1 MKNYIIAVLTLSGGL
16 GLALSLPA
24 AAEKKQGPCA
34 DDVAKFCKDVKPG
47 EGRVAACLKEHEK
60 ELSQAC
66 RDRKALAAEKKGKRG
81 ERLARRGGNRGGGA
95 CVREY
100 TQGFGAGF
108 RNGFK
113 MRAGL
118 GQKGRKGGMAAKA
131 RKNKLAKVCAA
142 DAEKLCKDVKP
153 GEGRVRDC
161 LIKNSAKLSEGC
173 KARTEKIRV
182 KLEEKSKK
190 V

>member
-1 MKNYIIAVLTLSGGL
+1 MKNYILVALTLGGL

-24 AAEKKQGPCA
+24 AAEKGKGPCA
-34 DDVAKFCKDVKPG
+34 ADAAKFCKDVKPG

-66 RDRKALAAEKKGKRG
+66 TDRRALAAEKKGKRG
-81 ERLARRGGNRGGGA
+81 GKFARRGNRGGGS
-95 CVREY
+95 CMREY
-100 TQGFGAGF
+100 GQGFGAGF

-118 GQKGRKGGMAAKA
+118 GGKNAKA
-131 RKNKLAKVCAA
+131 KRNKGAKVCAA
-142 DAEKLCKDVKP
+142 DVQKLCGEVKP

-161 LIKNSAKLSEGC
+161 LIKNVDKLSEGC
-173 KARTEKIRV
+173 KTRTEKV
-182 KLEEKSKK
+182 KVRLEEKGKK

>member
-1 MKNYIIAVLTLSGGL
+1 MKNYILVGLTLGGL

-24 AAEKKQGPCA
+24 AAEKGKGPCA
-34 DDVAKFCKDVKPG
+34 TDAAKFCKDVKPG
-47 EGRVAACLKEHEK
+47 EGRVAACLKEHEQ

-66 RDRKALAAEKKGKRG
+66 RDRKALAAGNKGKRG
-81 ERLARRGGNRGGGA
+81 GKFARKAANRGGGA
-95 CVREY
+95 CMREY
-100 TQGFGAGF
+100 GQGFGAGF

-118 GQKGRKGGMAAKA
+118 GGKKKGGGQMAAKRHKGA
-131 RKNKLAKVCAA
+131 GKVCAA
-142 DAEKLCKDVKP
+142 DVQKLCGEVKP

-161 LIKNSAKLSEGC
+161 LIKNTDKLSDGC
-173 KARTEKIRV
+173 KTRTEKLKV
-182 KLEEKSKK
+182 KLEERGRK

>member
-1 MKNYIIAVLTLSGGL
+1 MKNYIIAVLALSGGL

-24 AAEKKQGPCA
+24 AAKQAGPCA
-34 DDVAKFCKDVKPG
+34 ADAAKFCKDVKPG

-66 RDRKALAAEKKGKRG
+66 KDRKALAAEKRGKRG
-81 ERLARRGGNRGGGA
+81 GKFARGGANRGGGA
-95 CVREY
+95 CMREY
-100 TQGFGAGF
+100 GQGYGAGF
-108 RNGFK
+108 KSGFK

-118 GQKGRKGGMAAKA
+118 GQKGRKAGKAAKGG
-131 RKNKLAKVCAA
+131 NKVCAA
-142 DAEKLCKDVKP
+142 DVQKLCGDVKP

-161 LIKNSAKLSEGC
+161 LIKNAGKLSEDC
-173 KARTEKIRV
+173 KVRTEKIKA
-182 KLEEKSKK
+182 KLEEKGKK

>member
-16 GLALSLPA
+16 GLAFSLPA

-34 DDVAKFCKDVKPG
+34 ADAAKFCKDVKPG

-66 RDRKALAAEKKGKRG
+66 RDRKALAAEKKNK
-81 ERLARRGGNRGGGA
+81 RGGNRGGGA
-95 CVREY
+95 CAREY

-118 GQKGRKGGMAAKA
+118 GQKGRKGGPEARAKRNKAAKI
-131 RKNKLAKVCAA
+131 CAA
-142 DAEKLCKDVKP
+142 DVEKLCKDVKP

-161 LIKNSAKLSEGC
+161 LIKNSAKLSDGC
-173 KARTEKIRV
+173 KARTERVRV
-182 KLEEKSKK
+182 KLEEKGKK